1 MNNPEIQATLSTLE
15 KTKWT
20 NKNGQSRDTGNIGHV
35 RENQM
40 DNPETQATLGTRNRT
55 KTNKAKN

>member
-1 MNNPEIQATLSTLE
+1 MDNPETQATLGTLE

-20 NKNGQSRDTGNIGHV
+20 NNNEQSRDTGNIGHV

-40 DNPETQATLGTRNRT
+40 DN
-55 KTNKAKN
+55 